1 VTVGRANP
9 KERPAA
15 RAGNK
20 SVLIAELAAAL
31 SSRAM
36 CGDVFT
42 LNRSRFNGL
51 AFRAMFWGL
60 LSLSEPLFHKEIMDA
75 LNLRHSRIV
84 EVAISEFIQ
93 PAKLNIGLYCY

>member
-1 VTVGRANP
+1 MTVGRANP

-36 CGDVFT
+36 LGQRFT
-42 LNRSRFNGL
+42 LNRSRRVVL
-51 AFRAMFWGL
+51 AFRAMWLGL
-60 LSLSEPLFHKEIMDA
+60 HSVGFPLFA
-75 LNLRHSRIV
+75 LEADL
-84 EVAISEFIQ
+84 
-93 PAKLNIGLYCY
+93 L